1 MEAMAR
7 QAEGAATQEPAS
19 TGELSVGAKEKL
31 IRNSVIFGGIEADLL
46 RDVVQLSRTRRL
58 RKGSML
64 FQQGD
69 EGDALYGVVDGL
81 VRICIAGESGK
92 ELTLGLMEPGD
103 IFGEIAL
110 LDGLPRTADA
120 YAAEDSILL
129 VIDRRE
135 FMGLL
140 EREGRL
146 ARHVI
151 ELLCERLR
159 ENTERLGEHA
169 FLNLGARLARK
180 LCALSV
186 AHGRHEREA
195 VTIDVKL
202 SQTELAQMLG
212 VTREAV
218 NKQLQNWSRQ
228 GVLRFERGYITI
240 ADQKRMQ
247 AFQHQ

>member
-1 MEAMAR
+1 MAR
-7 QAEGAATQEPAS
+7 HDEIVSTRDGMA
-19 TGELSVGAKEKL
+19 TGEMPVAAKEKL
-31 IRNSVIFGGIEADLL
+31 IRNSVIFGGVDDELL
-46 RDVVQLSRTRRL
+46 RALVQLSRTRRV
-58 RKGSML
+58 RKGTML

-81 VRICIAGESGK
+81 IRICIAGESGK
-92 ELTLGLMEPGD
+92 ELTLGLMETGD

-110 LDGLPRTADA
+110 LDGLPRSADA
-120 YAAEDSILL
+120 YAAEDSTLL
-129 VIDRRE
+129 VIDRAQ
-135 FMGLL
+135 FLPML
-140 EREGRL
+140 ERGGRL

-180 LCALSV
+180 LHALAI
-186 AHGRHEREA
+186 AHGRHDGGA
-195 VTIDVKL
+195 VVIDVKL

-218 NKQLQNWSRQ
+218 NKQLQQWTRQ
-228 GVLRFERGYITI
+228 GLLRLERGHITI
-240 ADQKRMQ
+240 ADEKKL
-247 AFQHQ
+247 AEFQHQ

>member
-1 MEAMAR
+1 MDGMTR
-7 QAEGAATQEPAS
+7 QLESTSAQGAAGSA
-19 TGELSVGAKEKL
+19 ELPVTDKEKL
-31 IRNSVIFGGIEADLL
+31 IRNSVIFSGVAPDIL
-46 RDVVQLSRTRRL
+46 RNVVQVSRTRRIC
-58 RKGSML
+58 KGAML

-69 EGDALYGVVDGL
+69 DGDALYGVVDGL
-81 VRICIAGESGK
+81 IRICIAGESGK

-120 YAAEDSILL
+120 YAAEDSTLL
-129 VIDRRE
+129 VIDRAQ
-135 FMGLL
+135 FVPLL

-146 ARHVI
+146 ATHVI

-159 ENTERLGEHA
+159 ANTERLGEHA

-186 AHGRHEREA
+186 AHGRREREA
-195 VTIDVKL
+195 IMIDMKL

-218 NKQLQNWSRQ
+218 NKQLQLWSRQ
-228 GVLRFERGYITI
+228 GVLRFDRGYITI
-240 ADQKRMQ
+240 ANARRLEE
-247 AFQHQ
+247 FQHQ

>member
-1 MEAMAR
+1 MIFR
-7 QAEGAATQEPAS
+7 LLFSICVVCVICGSSSAASPS
-19 TGELSVGAKEKL
+19 L
-31 IRNSVIFGGIEADLL
+31 GGIQPRGAQRGTEAVLTF
-46 RDVVQLSRTRRL
+46 SGARL
-58 RKGSML
+58 
-64 FQQGD
+64 
-69 EGDALYGVVDGL
+69 
-81 VRICIAGESGK
+81 
-92 ELTLGLMEPGD
+92 
-103 IFGEIAL
+103 
-110 LDGLPRTADA
+110 ADA
-120 YAAEDSILL
+120 QE
-129 VIDRRE
+129 V
-135 FMGLL
+135 
-140 EREGRL
+140 L
-146 ARHVI
+146 ANYPGVAVKKMEVVNDATLKVTVAI
-151 ELLCERLR
+151 APDC
-159 ENTERLGEHA
+159 RLGEHA

-186 AHGRHEREA
+186 AHGRHEREE

>member
-1 MEAMAR
+1 MAR
-7 QAEGAATQEPAS
+7 QDGMPSAREPAGA
-19 TGELSVGAKEKL
+19 GELPVAAKEKL
-31 IRNSVIFGGIEADLL
+31 IRNSVIFGGVNEELL
-46 RDVVQLSRTRRL
+46 RALVQMSRTRRV
-58 RKGSML
+58 RKGTML

-81 VRICIAGESGK
+81 IRICIAGESGK
-92 ELTLGLMEPGD
+92 ELTLALMEPGD

-110 LDGLPRTADA
+110 LDGLPRSADA
-120 YAAEDSILL
+120 YAAEDATLL
-129 VIDRRE
+129 VIDRTQ
-135 FMGLL
+135 FVPML
-140 EREGRL
+140 ESGGKL

-180 LCALSV
+180 LQALAI
-186 AHGRHEREA
+186 AHGRRDNGGA
-195 VTIDVKL
+195 VTIEVKL

-218 NKQLQNWSRQ
+218 NKQLQIWTRQ
-228 GVLRFERGYITI
+228 GVLRLDRGHIIITDEKKL
-240 ADQKRMQ
+240 AEYQSQ
-247 AFQHQ
+247 

>member
-1 MEAMAR
+1 MAR
-7 QAEGAATQEPAS
+7 QDEVVSTRDGMAS
-19 TGELSVGAKEKL
+19 GELPAAAKEKL
-31 IRNSVIFGGIEADLL
+31 IRNSVIFGGVDDELL
-46 RDVVQLSRTRRL
+46 RALVQLSRTRRV
-58 RKGSML
+58 RRGSML

-81 VRICIAGESGK
+81 IRICIAGESGK

-110 LDGLPRTADA
+110 LDGLPRSADA
-120 YAAEDSILL
+120 YAAEDSTLL
-129 VIDRRE
+129 VIDRMQ
-135 FMGLL
+135 FLPML
-140 EREGRL
+140 ERGGRL

-180 LCALSV
+180 LQALAI
-186 AHGRHEREA
+186 AHGRRNNGV
-195 VTIDVKL
+195 VTIEVKL

-218 NKQLQNWSRQ
+218 NKQLREWKKD
-228 GVLRFERGYITI
+228 GLV
-240 ADQKRMQ
+240 DMQ
-247 AFQHQ
+247 DGQMLILDPKGLARLGGR